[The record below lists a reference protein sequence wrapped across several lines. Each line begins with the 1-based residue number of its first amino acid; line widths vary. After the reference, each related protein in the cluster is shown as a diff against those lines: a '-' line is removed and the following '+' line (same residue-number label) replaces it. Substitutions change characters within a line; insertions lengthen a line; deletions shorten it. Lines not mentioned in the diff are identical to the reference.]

1 MNKKTLIIP
10 KRIVTVDKDQQIL
23 KNVAI
28 EINEDKISSFIPIE
42 EIDRLK
48 YNGNIYDYP
57 DLTLIPGFVQTHVH
71 LCQTLFRG
79 LADDLQLLDWL
90 QQKIFPFENALDKN
104 SLKISTRLGIN
115 ELIVGGT
122 TTVLDMGTLRH
133 QEVVFEEMVKSGI
146 RGFSGKCLIDRNELF
161 PRFKSN
167 TKDELKNTQEL
178 ANTFHSVEDGRIKYG
193 FAPRFVLSCS
203 ENLLKETKSMMS
215 DFPGSVYHTH
225 ASENKDEI
233 KAVKKEHNRENIEY
247 FNSIDVLDDHT
258 VLAHCIH
265 VNEEEK
271 TILKD
276 HNVRVAHCPS
286 ANLKLGSGIAAI
298 PDFIKRG
305 ISVSLGADGAP
316 CNNNLSAFTEMRL
329 AALIQKPMHGADVMD
344 AQTVFNL
351 ATIEGAKALHL
362 EDEVGSIEIGK
373 KADLVL
379 LDLNKINN
387 SVNDDDELVYSNIVY
402 SSGSDNVKSVMI
414 DGQWVVEEGTSVIND
429 IDGLKSES
437 EVELKKLLGRL

>member
-23 KNVAI
+23 KKVAV
-28 EINEDKISSFIPIE
+28 EINENKISSFIPVNK
-42 EIDRLK
+42 IDRSI
-48 YNGNIYDYP
+48 YDGNIYDYP
-57 DLTLIPGFVQTHVH
+57 ELTLIPGFVQTHVH

-90 QQKIFPFENALDKN
+90 QQKIFPFENAHDKN
-104 SLKISTRLGIN
+104 SLRISTRLGIN
-115 ELIVGGT
+115 ELILGGT
-122 TTVLDMGTLRH
+122 TTLLDMGTLRH
-133 QEVVFEEMVKSGI
+133 QQVVFEEMINSGI

-161 PRFKSN
+161 PQFKSS
-167 TKDELKNTQEL
+167 TKAEIKNMQEL
-178 ANTFHSVEDGRIKYG
+178 ADNFHNEESGRIKYG

-203 ENLLKETKSMMS
+203 ESLLKETKDMMN

-225 ASENKDEI
+225 SSENEDEI
-233 KAVKKEHNRENIEY
+233 KTVRKEHNKENIEY
-247 FNSIDVLDDHT
+247 FDSINVLDDHT

-265 VNEEEK
+265 VNDKEK
-271 TILKD
+271 QILKD
-276 HNVRVAHCPS
+276 QNVRVAHCPS

-298 PDFIKRG
+298 PDYLKRG

-329 AALIQKPMHGADVMD
+329 AALIQKPLHGAEVMD
-344 AQTVFNL
+344 AETVFNL
-351 ATIEGAKALHL
+351 GTIEGAKALHL

-379 LDLNKINN
+379 IDLNRNIN
-387 SVNDDDELVYSNIVY
+387 SVSDDDEHVYSNIVY
-402 SSGSDNVKSVMI
+402 SSGADNVKSVMI
-414 DGQWVVEEGTSVIND
+414 DGKWVLEKGTSLIYDSNS
-429 IDGLKSES
+429 LKSES
-437 EVELKKLLGRL
+437 EIELKKLLSRL